1 MTNIG
6 GFLFMATRAA
16 DIMSKDVTVIR
27 EEETLR
33 EAAERLAN
41 DDVGV
46 LPICD
51 DNKQIRGVLTDRDIV
66 VQVVARGKDP
76 ANTRARELEQG
87 EVVTLR
93 PDDSIQHA
101 CDLMAQHKVRRLPV
115 VDNGRV
121 VGMVSQADVAK
132 SVTPEQAGRMLT
144 QISKD

>member
-1 MTNIG
+1 
-6 GFLFMATRAA
+6 MASRAA

-27 EEETLR
+27 EDETVR
-33 EAAERLAN
+33 DAAERLAN

-51 DNKQIRGVLTDRDIV
+51 SNKQIKGVLTDRDIV
-66 VQVVARGKDP
+66 VQVIARGKDP

-87 EVVTLR
+87 EIITLR
-93 PDDSIQHA
+93 PDDSVQHA
-101 CDLMAQHKVRRLPV
+101 LDLMSQNKVRRLPV
-115 VDNGRV
+115 VEAGRV

-132 SVTPEQAGRMLT
+132 AVSPEEAGRMLT